1 MVYYR
6 AFDLQKANQNLD
18 ISESGFKT
26 FINSV
31 FSAKKCKKQSTFKA
45 LDIKISQN
53 SKFKT
58 KCFSIHQQK
67 QNKKSLKKT
76 SVDNFFQVIK
86 TKSRPNE
93 IDNNF

>member
-31 FSAKKCKKQSTFKA
+31 FSAKNVRNRE
-45 LDIKISQN
+45 L
-53 SKFKT
+53 
-58 KCFSIHQQK
+58 
-67 QNKKSLKKT
+67 LKHW
-76 SVDNFFQVIK
+76 I
-86 TKSRPNE
+86 
-93 IDNNF
+93 